1 MKLILDLLAV
11 TVALI
16 AFIGNFILLQHPR
29 VQALWDWLWLKLK
42 PFILATIIGIVTF
55 YGAQRLFEERPDVA
69 ALIAGWIA
77 CGLDWLTWII
87 VTGIW
92 GSFKWLGNK
101 GIDILV
107 YGINV
112 TKGPPPRLQ

>member
-1 MKLILDLLAV
+1 MKLILDLVAII
-11 TVALI
+11 VALLV
-16 AFIGNFILLQHPR
+16 FIGNFILLQHPR

-42 PFILATIIGIVTF
+42 PLILATIIGLVTY
-55 YGAQRLFEERPDVA
+55 YGAQQLFEERPDVA
-69 ALIAGWIA
+69 DLIVGWITSA
-77 CGLDWLTWII
+77 LGWISWI
-87 VTGIW
+87 LFTGIW